1 MQNFVS
7 WLGQSAVA
15 QAIQVSGWMFP
26 TIESVHVIAI
36 TLVVGVIAIM
46 DLRLL
51 GITSGARAV
60 TAVSRDTL
68 PWVWIAFV
76 IAVVSG
82 VLMFVSNAETYYNNR
97 AFLIKMVLIVLAGIN
112 MLVFE
117 LITFRS
123 VAQWDR
129 DAALPTPAKVA
140 AVLSLSL
147 WIGVVV
153 SGRMIGFTLNFFSG
167 GDASQYLTTAL
178 P

>member
-1 MQNFVS
+1 MQSIVS

-15 QAIQVSGWMFP
+15 EAIQVSGWMFP
-26 TIESVHVIAI
+26 TIESVHVLAI

-51 GITSGARAV
+51 GLTSRTRAV

-68 PWVWIAFV
+68 PWVWVAFA
-76 IAVVSG
+76 IAVISG
-82 VLMFVSNAETYYNNR
+82 VLMFVSNAETYYSNR
-97 AFLIKMVLIVLAGIN
+97 AFLIKMGLIALAGIN

-117 LITFRS
+117 LGTFRS
-123 VAQWDR
+123 VSQWDC
-129 DAALPTPAKVA
+129 DVNLPAKVKLA
-140 AVLSLSL
+140 AGLSLSL

-153 SGRMIGFTLNFFSG
+153 SGRVIGFTLDFFSAG
-167 GDASQYLTTAL
+167 GASQYLTTV